1 MQNGIHIVAP
11 VARIQSP
18 AFQVPRQGAPQV
30 VHSGHHQSTAPS
42 MPYHGNQQDVS
53 RVSQIHHQQA
63 TGQLSSSLLSQGTT
77 RQSVSSGLTPI
88 SSQVEYLYIF
98 ENCEHWKHFLL
109 SVGRAYKHLCL

>member
-11 VARIQSP
+11 VARIPSL

-30 VHSGHHQSTAPS
+30 VHNGHHQSAAPS
-42 MPYHGNQQDVS
+42 MPYLGNQQDVS
-53 RVSQIHHQQA
+53 RVSQIHHQQT